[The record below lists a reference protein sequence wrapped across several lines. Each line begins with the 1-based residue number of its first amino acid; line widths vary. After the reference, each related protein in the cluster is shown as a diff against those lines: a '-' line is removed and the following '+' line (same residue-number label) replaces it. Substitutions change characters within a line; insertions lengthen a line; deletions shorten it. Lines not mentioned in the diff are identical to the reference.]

1 MFFLAISIPFLMA
14 IGTSLAF
21 PEPYPTRPCP
31 SPTTTR
37 AEKEKFLPPL
47 TTLVTRL
54 IWTTRSINSRPCAS
68 RSFSRSRGAREG
80 PRLLFIGSPWVS
92 KLQSAFAGGV
102 GERFYLAV
110 IDVAAAVKHDSPDP
124 LFPGTVGHQFPDP
137 LRGADVGTGLGFL
150 LQPGVERGR
159 VRESLAARVVDDLRV
174 DVLAALE
181 DRQSRAIHRSP
192 DLLLDA
198 NANTA
203 ARFDSHQRLH
213 GLLPARLPD
222 LAPDDLVSVLDS
234 LRLVRIGN
242 PQFPDLGRGLAHL
255 LPIGAGD
262 GELARL
268 GVERDRDSL
277 RDGKIHGMRVADRED
292 DRVPL
297 DAQDVPVLV
306 HLDPLRDRDRHFSY
320 A

>member
-1 MFFLAISIPFLMA
+1 M
-14 IGTSLAF
+14 
-21 PEPYPTRPCP
+21 
-31 SPTTTR
+31 
-37 AEKEKFLPPL
+37 
-47 TTLVTRL
+47 
-54 IWTTRSINSRPCAS
+54 WTTRSINSRPCAS

-102 GERFYLAV
+102 GERLHLAV
-110 IDVAAAVKHDSPDP
+110 IDVAAAVKHDFPDP
-124 LFPGTVGHQFPDP
+124 LFSGAVGHQFSDP

-198 NANTA
+198 NANAA
-203 ARFDSHQRLH
+203 ARFDSHLRLH

-242 PQFPDLGRGLAHL
+242 PQFPVLGRGLAHL
-255 LPIGAGD
+255 LPIGAVY

-268 GVERDRDSL
+268 GVEAAKEAVERPLATLNAGAGDADLAAINRDRQARGDPVGQL
-277 RDGKIHGMRVADRED
+277 PLG
-292 DRVPL
+292 PL

-320 A
+320 AC